1 MSDKLTKEQRHHC
14 MASIHGSATKPE
26 IKVRRWLWHA
36 GYRYRLN
43 VKSVPGKADIVL
55 RRYHTAIF
63 VNGCF
68 WHGHQGC
75 PKFKM
80 PKTHVEFWER
90 KIKRNQDRD
99 AEQYRLL
106 TDAGWHII
114 VLWEC
119 QLSPKKFESTM
130 RQVDLQLS
138 KWLLEVYQE
147 HRNVTSIF

>member
-1 MSDKLTKEQRHHC
+1 MSDKLTAEQRHRC

-26 IKVRRWLWHA
+26 IKVRRWLWRA

-63 VNGCF
+63 INGCF

-80 PKTHVEFWER
+80 PKTNVEFWKR

-99 AEQYRLL
+99 AEQYRILSE
-106 TDAGWHII
+106 AGWHII

-119 QLSPKKFESTM
+119 QLSPKKIESTM
-130 RQVDLQLS
+130 QQVDLQLS

-147 HRNVTSIF
+147 RSRIT